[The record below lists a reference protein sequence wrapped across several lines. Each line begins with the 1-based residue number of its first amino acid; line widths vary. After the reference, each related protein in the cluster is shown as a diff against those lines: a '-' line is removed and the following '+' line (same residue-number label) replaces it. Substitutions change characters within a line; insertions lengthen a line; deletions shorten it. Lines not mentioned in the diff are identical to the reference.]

1 MPCTAIREKAT
12 SKDDSR
18 NHLTPGRFL
27 NSLIRRSL
35 CKGDMDMP
43 TTPAKLF
50 GSSTIRRQFYHSYH
64 DNIPGSDSACH
75 DIFIRQHMLLD
86 ENSIIT
92 TANQESLLP
101 LPGSQLTNKDALLED
116 HSNLPLEDHSD
127 LGRALWRN
135 HSSKACVKQRRT

>member
-18 NHLTPGRFL
+18 NHLTPGRFV

-35 CKGDMDMP
+35 CEGDMDRQ
-43 TTPAKLF
+43 TTPAQLF
-50 GSSTIRRQFYHSYH
+50 GSSKIQRQFYHDYH

-75 DIFIRQHMLLD
+75 DILIRQHLLLD

-92 TANQESLLP
+92 TAIKKAFCHFRDHK
-101 LPGSQLTNKDALLED
+101 SQTRMHSWKLTAISPWKITAI
-116 HSNLPLEDHSD
+116 SD
-127 LGRALWRN
+127 ELYGEII
-135 HSSKACVKQRRT
+135 HQRPA